1 MKKFIELT
9 DFVEGEIF
17 REKEFREKISQVE
30 WNQYAGK
37 TILIKGCSRI
47 EIPTWAYLI
56 VTAKLV
62 QSGADVTFGE
72 FSQQIPITKN

>member
-1 MKKFIELT
+1 MM

-17 REKEFREKISQVE
+17 REKDFRKKIE
-30 WNQYAGK
+30 EADWKAYEGN

-47 EIPTWAYLI
+47 EIPTWAYMA

-62 QSGADVTFGE
+62 QAGAKVTFGE
-72 FSQQIPITKN
+72 FTQQIPIA